1 MKVAV
6 KSLVTAK
13 SWDGGADVWNADV
26 GGGSIEHS
34 RNAEGRPE
42 TRRVE
47 VTRKQSPS
55 HSAAI
60 PLYTKPSRIRAV
72 HVGFG
77 GWFRNRKDWV
87 ELNSRQK
94 SEGGFLL
101 RWTRISCLLLMLLD
115 NFIRL
120 MQ

>member
-47 VTRKQSPS
+47 VTR
-55 HSAAI
+55 
-60 PLYTKPSRIRAV
+60 
-72 HVGFG
+72 
-77 GWFRNRKDWV
+77 
-87 ELNSRQK
+87 
-94 SEGGFLL
+94 
-101 RWTRISCLLLMLLD
+101 
-115 NFIRL
+115 
-120 MQ
+120 